1 MKRKKAINKVIDIK
15 KSTDRTNRKKK
26 LKRLLLL
33 ALSFI
38 VIFGIY
44 TAGCRL
50 ELKAIVTIYF
60 GLLLAL
66 IIAFIILNR
75 GIDTEPPE
83 YDMLPEDWDGEKR
96 TRYIDNDAKRRK
108 IARMLLYAII
118 PLLITFAVDLV
129 YLAFFAGSN

>member
-1 MKRKKAINKVIDIK
+1 MKINKTYNTE
-15 KSTDRTNRKKK
+15 KSINGTNRKKK
-26 LKRLLLL
+26 LRRLLLL

-44 TAGCRL
+44 AAGCRL
-50 ELKAIVTIYF
+50 ELKAIVMIYL

-83 YDMLPEDWDGEKR
+83 YDMLPEEWDREKK
-96 TRYIDNDAKRRK
+96 TRYLDNDAKRRK

-129 YLAFFAGSN
+129 YLAFFAGIN